1 MTIQMELRAG
11 ENSKNYCDKW
21 SVIMTDISVDIARS
35 KKGFSGKQVFVIVLL
50 TLLVAVV
57 LTYFVLQRYVFATE
71 FKPVHLSQNET
82 IILNEKLQA
91 LGFQPDTTVASNEPT
106 KKKGLWG
113 TGTQDKGNGNQAQ
126 NRDEL
131 ELTPEP
137 YKEDASKREINFSEK
152 ELNAMLANNTD
163 MAKRVAIDLADD
175 LASAKMIIPMDP
187 DFPLI
192 GGKTLRV
199 NTGLGLS
206 FANDRPVVI
215 LKGVSIMGVPI
226 PNVWLGNLKNV
237 DLVQEFGLE
246 SGFWKTFAAGVE
258 YINVQDGKLQ
268 IKLKE

>member
-1 MTIQMELRAG
+1 M
-11 ENSKNYCDKW
+11 NS
-21 SVIMTDISVDIARS
+21 TSVDGVS
-35 KKGFSGKQVFVIVLL
+35 TKKGFSGKQVFLIILITML
-50 TLLVAVV
+50 IAVV
-57 LTYFVLQRYVFATE
+57 LTYFVLQRYVFAKE
-71 FKPVHLSQNET
+71 FKPVHLTDTET
-82 IILNEKLQA
+82 VVLNEKLQA
-91 LGFQPDTTVASNEPT
+91 LGFQPDTTADATTENNESN

-113 TGTQDKGNGNQAQ
+113 SRDKQIENTKEQD
-126 NRDEL
+126 DESV
-131 ELTPEP
+131 LTPEA
-137 YKEDASKREINFSEK
+137 YKEDPGKREINFSEK
-152 ELNAMLANNTD
+152 ELNAMLAKNTE
-163 MAKRVAIDLADD
+163 MAKRVAIDLASD

-187 DFPLI
+187 DFPFI

-226 PNVWLGNLKNV
+226 PNAWLGNLKNV

>member
-1 MTIQMELRAG
+1 MEHQAG
-11 ENSKNYCDKW
+11 ENSKKYNDRW
-21 SVIMTDISVDIARS
+21 REIMTDLSVDEARS
-35 KKGFSGKQVFVIVLL
+35 KKGFSGKQVFLIVLI

-57 LTYFVLQRYVFATE
+57 LTYFVLQRYVFAKE

-82 IILNEKLQA
+82 VVLNEKLQA
-91 LGFQPDTTVASNEPT
+91 LGFQPDTTIASNESAGAQG
-106 KKKGLWG
+106 KNKGIQGKNHEEPEPEPDLI
-113 TGTQDKGNGNQAQ
+113 
-126 NRDEL
+126 
-131 ELTPEP
+131 PEP

-163 MAKRVAIDLADD
+163 MAKRVAIDLAND

-187 DFPLI
+187 DFPII

-226 PNVWLGNLKNV
+226 PNAWLGNLKNV

-258 YINVQDGKLQ
+258 YINVQDGMLQ

>member
-1 MTIQMELRAG
+1 MNELTAELVKR
-11 ENSKNYCDKW
+11 
-21 SVIMTDISVDIARS
+21 
-35 KKGFSGKQVFVIVLL
+35 KGFSGKQVFLIILL
-50 TLLVAVV
+50 TLLVAIV
-57 LTYFVLQRYVFATE
+57 LTYFVLQRYVFAKE
-71 FKPVHLSQNET
+71 FKPVHLSQSET
-82 IILNEKLQA
+82 VELNEKLQA
-91 LGFQPDTTVASNEPT
+91 LGFQPDTTVANNEPK

-113 TGTQDKGNGNQAQ
+113 MHEKKAEKLDTPKGKP
-126 NRDEL
+126 

-137 YKEDASKREINFSEK
+137 YNEDASMREINFSEK

-163 MAKRVAIDLADD
+163 MANRIAIDLSSD
-175 LASAKMIIPMDP
+175 LASAKMLIPMDP
-187 DFPLI
+187 DFPFI

-226 PNVWLGNLKNV
+226 PNAWLGNLKNV

-258 YINVQDGKLQ
+258 YINVQDGKLK

>member
-1 MTIQMELRAG
+1 MNDTAI
-11 ENSKNYCDKW
+11 ENNK
-21 SVIMTDISVDIARS
+21 R
-35 KKGFSGKQVFVIVLL
+35 KGFSGKQVFIIVLL

-57 LTYFVLQRYVFATE
+57 LTYFVLQKFVFGNE
-71 FKPVHLSQNET
+71 FKPVNLSQSET
-82 IILNEKLQA
+82 VVLNEKLRS
-91 LGFQPDTTVASNEPT
+91 LGFQPDTTVANNEAI
-106 KKKGLWG
+106 KKKEGLFG
-113 TGTQDKGNGNQAQ
+113 IGAGKSEGSSEPSEGG
-126 NRDEL
+126 DEI
-131 ELTPEP
+131 LTPEA
-137 YKEDASKREINFSEK
+137 YGEDATKREISFSEK

-163 MAKRVAIDLADD
+163 MAKRVAIDLASD

-187 DFPLI
+187 DFPFI

-226 PNVWLGNLKNV
+226 PNAWLGNLKNV

-258 YINVQDGKLQ
+258 YINVQDGNLQ

>member
-1 MTIQMELRAG
+1 
-11 ENSKNYCDKW
+11 
-21 SVIMTDISVDIARS
+21 MTDISVNEVGAN
-35 KKGFSGKQVFVIVLL
+35 KGFSGKQVFLIVLV

-57 LTYFVLQRYVFATE
+57 LTYFVLQRYVFAKE

-82 IILNEKLQA
+82 IVLNEKLQA
-91 LGFQPDTTVASNEPT
+91 LGFQPDTTVASNEL
-106 KKKGLWG
+106 KKKKSLSGAG
-113 TGTQDKGNGNQAQ
+113 AQ
-126 NRDEL
+126 NKNMETQGQNHEGLGLDNDL
-131 ELTPEP
+131 MPES

-163 MAKRVAIDLADD
+163 MAKRVAIDLAND

-187 DFPLI
+187 DFPFI

-206 FANDRPVVI
+206 FANDRPIVI

-226 PNVWLGNLKNV
+226 PNAWLGNLKNV
-237 DLVQEFGLE
+237 NLVQEFGLE
-246 SGFWKTFAAGVE
+246 SGFWRTFAAGVE
-258 YINVQDGKLQ
+258 YINVQDGMLQ

>member
-1 MTIQMELRAG
+1 
-11 ENSKNYCDKW
+11 
-21 SVIMTDISVDIARS
+21 MTDISVDEAKS
-35 KKGFSGKQVFVIVLL
+35 KKGFSGKQVFLIVLL

-57 LTYFVLQRYVFATE
+57 LTYFVLQRYVFAKE
-71 FKPVHLSQNET
+71 FKPVQLSQTET
-82 IILNEKLQA
+82 VVLNEKLQA
-91 LGFQPDTTVASNEPT
+91 LGFQPDTTVADSET
-106 KKKGLWG
+106 KKKGGWSFG
-113 TGTQDKGNGNQAQ
+113 KKKDAEEEQVDSDQP
-126 NRDEL
+126 
-131 ELTPEP
+131 LTPEP

-152 ELNAMLANNTD
+152 ELNAMLAKNTD
-163 MAKRVAIDLADD
+163 MANRVAIDLAND

-226 PNVWLGNLKNV
+226 PNAWLGNLKNV
-237 DLVQEFGLE
+237 DLVSEFGLE

-258 YINVQDGKLQ
+258 YINVADGKLQ

>member
-1 MTIQMELRAG
+1 
-11 ENSKNYCDKW
+11 
-21 SVIMTDISVDIARS
+21 MTDISVDEVS
-35 KKGFSGKQVFVIVLL
+35 PKKGFSGKQVFLIVLL

-57 LTYFVLQRYVFATE
+57 LTYFVLQRYVFAKE
-71 FKPVHLSQNET
+71 FKPVHLSQSET
-82 IILNEKLQA
+82 VVLNEKLQA
-91 LGFQPDTTVASNEPT
+91 LGFQPDTTVASNEPK
-106 KKKGLWG
+106 KKKGGWNFG
-113 TGTQDKGNGNQAQ
+113 KKKDS
-126 NRDEL
+126 DE
-131 ELTPEP
+131 EQIDNDQPLTPEP
-137 YKEDASKREINFSEK
+137 YSEDASKREINFSEK
-152 ELNAMLANNTD
+152 ELNAMLAKNTD
-163 MAKRVAIDLADD
+163 MANRVAIDLTSD

-187 DFPLI
+187 DFPFI

-199 NTGLGLS
+199 NTGLNLS

-226 PNVWLGNLKNV
+226 PNAWLGNLKNV

>member
-1 MTIQMELRAG
+1 MER
-11 ENSKNYCDKW
+11 EY
-21 SVIMTDISVDIARS
+21 MTDISVNGGSA
-35 KKGFSGKQVFVIVLL
+35 KKGFSGKQVFLIVLL

-57 LTYFVLQRYVFATE
+57 LTYFVLQYYVFAKE

-82 IILNEKLQA
+82 VVLNEKLQA
-91 LGFQPDTTVASNEPT
+91 LGFQPDTTVANNEPK
-106 KKKGLWG
+106 KKKGLFG
-113 TGTQDKGNGNQAQ
+113 IGSKD
-126 NRDEL
+126 DENSEQINEEK

-163 MAKRVAIDLADD
+163 MAKRVAIDLAND

-187 DFPLI
+187 DFPFI

-226 PNVWLGNLKNV
+226 PNAWLGNLKNV
-237 DLVQEFGLE
+237 DLVSEFGLE

-258 YINVQDGKLQ
+258 YINVAEGMLQ

>member
-1 MTIQMELRAG
+1 MELRAG
-11 ENSKNYCDKW
+11 ENAKEYNDRW
-21 SVIMTDISVDIARS
+21 IEIMTDISVDEARS
-35 KKGFSGKQVFVIVLL
+35 KKGFSGKQVFFIVLI

-57 LTYFVLQRYVFATE
+57 LTYFVLQRYVFAKE

-82 IILNEKLQA
+82 VVLNEKLQA
-91 LGFQPDTTVASNEPT
+91 LGFQPDTTNPSNESAASQ
-106 KKKGLWG
+106 GR
-113 TGTQDKGNGNQAQ
+113 NQE
-126 NRDEL
+126 DPKVEPD
-131 ELTPEP
+131 LTPEP

-163 MAKRVAIDLADD
+163 MAKRVAIDLAND
-175 LASAKMIIPMDP
+175 LASAKMIIPMDQ
-187 DFPLI
+187 DFPII

-226 PNVWLGNLKNV
+226 PNAWLGNLKNV